1 MVLFCA
7 FSSTV
12 VKRMRKNLTKIA
24 KKYRFIKK
32 SRFSRGNEHR
42 LILFAEAI
50 ADTPYTFNAN
60 VVAVQLMKF
69 VADTGN
75 VDINGSVKLS
85 ARTP

>member
-32 SRFSRGNEHR
+32 SRFLGGKEQQ
-42 LILFAEAI
+42 LILLAETV
-50 ADTPYTFNAN
+50 ADAPYTFNAN
-60 VVAVQLMKF
+60 VVAV
-69 VADTGN
+69 
-75 VDINGSVKLS
+75 
-85 ARTP
+85 